1 MTHCYHLNPPQ
12 HDSPQFSEHSACKAP
27 LATSKKKIQK
37 RAWWRGEDAPE
48 WKGKCACVCV
58 HKKWVSIS
66 LKIVLYLY
74 WCLFCWYKA
83 PPLIMFPSS
92 PPCPQ
97 PLSNAVA
104 AIRFSRPLVTLNTL
118 AGCSTLT
125 AVQHMTCCMHNC
137 GHNWHEMQHL
147 QHHWFQTLSQGM
159 WGAYP
164 LEVMMIWTDLFS
176 GDQGARARHYVSK
189 MMVWASWHSPGLST
203 KHV

>member
-1 MTHCYHLNPPQ
+1 MIPHSFLSTAHARHHWQQVRKKYKKE
-12 HDSPQFSEHSACKAP
+12 HD
-27 LATSKKKIQK
+27 
-37 RAWWRGEDAPE
+37 GE
-48 WKGKCACVCV
+48 GKMHQNGKESVHVCV
-58 HKKWVSIS
+58 HKEWVEWVSIS
-66 LKIVLYLY
+66 LEIVLYLY